1 MKRYSVAIGCLFVLL
16 TKAADADNTNLVS
29 CARAAEEGQAA
40 RDAKAFRVA
49 REKLLQ
55 CAAAECPTAIR
66 GDCLGWL
73 DAVERAIPSAV
84 FFADAGAGRDVTNVR
99 VFIDD
104 VLAAERLDGRSVPVE
119 PGEHRV
125 RFVWQGSQVQERTVL
140 FVEGEKNRKVEA
152 HFPPPSA
159 STSSPSPAAAPSPAA
174 SGGLSPWFW
183 LASGVALVGAGG
195 FAGFGLAG
203 RADLRDLDRCEP
215 RCASNDVDAARTK
228 YLLADIS
235 LGVGIVGLGVAT
247 YLFFTRQQSDVRA
260 LVSPPA
266 MRFGGL

>member
-1 MKRYSVAIGCLFVLL
+1 MKRGSVVIACMFVFV
-16 TKAADADNTNLVS
+16 TKAAEADTTNLAS

-40 RDAKAFRVA
+40 RDTKAFRVA

-66 GDCLGWL
+66 SDCLGWL
-73 DAVERAIPSAV
+73 DAVERAMPSAV

-104 VLAAERLDGRSVPVE
+104 VLTVQRLDGRSVPVE

-152 HFPPPSA
+152 HFPPSSA
-159 STSSPSPAAAPSPAA
+159 STSSPAPSPAPAA

-266 MRFGGL
+266 VRFGGL

>member
-1 MKRYSVAIGCLFVLL
+1 MKRCSMAIGCLFVFL
-16 TKAADADNTNLVS
+16 TKAAEADTTNLAS

-40 RDAKAFRVA
+40 RDTKAFRVA

-66 GDCLGWL
+66 SDCLGWL
-73 DAVERAIPSAV
+73 DTVERAMPSAV
-84 FFADAGAGRDVTNVR
+84 FFADAGAGRDVTDVR
-99 VFIDD
+99 VYIDG
-104 VLAAERLDGRSVPVE
+104 VLTAERLDGRSVPVE

-125 RFVWQGSQVQERTVL
+125 RFVWQGSQVQERSVL

-152 HFPPPSA
+152 HFSPPSA
-159 STSSPSPAAAPSPAA
+159 SASSPSPSPPAPLAA
-174 SGGLSPWFW
+174 SGGMSPWFW
-183 LASGVALVGAGG
+183 IASGVALVGAGG
-195 FAGFGLAG
+195 FTAFGLAG

-215 RCASNDVDAARTK
+215 RCASDDVDAARTK

-247 YLFFTRQQSDVRA
+247 YLFFTGRQPDTRA

-266 MRFGGL
+266 VRFGGL